1 MPALTHF
8 LSAKR
13 ILLPLLASLWA
24 SALPAATGIQFG
36 EAPEPLPVE
45 EAFVPEVTARG
56 RDQLVVTFAVAE
68 GYYLYRDKLS
78 FSITDAESQVGEPV
92 LPEPLIVQ
100 DEFFGETATYRNDV
114 VIALPLATP
123 NATESVAL
131 ALGFQ
136 GCADMGICY
145 PPVTRS
151 INVVLPSTQPEL
163 ARNEFAASKL
173 IAPEAMATTG
183 DATADMAN
191 STAAATGSASLFA
204 KAVPVKTGLQDIFG
218 AGAGSATGLL
228 PPEQAFV
235 PSVVGQT
242 RDQITLQWQIEPGYY
257 LYRDKLGFALANAGD
272 ARIDST
278 MLDPGTIQTDDY
290 FGDVAVYRQT
300 ARAVLTISP
309 PVDGSEANLEI
320 KYQGCAD
327 IGVCFP
333 PKTLTLPVAF
343 VDSLAAA
350 EAETEVDTTKVDE
363 ADIRPAKSI
372 AALASSSDN
381 APPPPA
387 SGGTGASK
395 ASATSAAVSTTAG
408 TGIAP
413 PVAISEQDLLTAKLA
428 SGSLWLNAASF
439 FVLGLLLAFTPCVL
453 PMIPILSSLIV
464 GQGESMSTAR
474 AFRLSLIYVLAMA
487 LTYTIVGVLVGL
499 SGYNI
504 QAWFQNPWVLSVF
517 AGLFVLLSLS
527 MFGFYELQLPNAVQ
541 NKLTNI
547 SNRQKGGSWT
557 GVAIMGFLSALIV
570 GPCVTA
576 PLVGALVYIADTG
589 NAVIGGV
596 ALFSLSLG
604 MGAPLLLIGASAG
617 RLLPKAGTW
626 MNATKQIFGI
636 MMLAMAIYMLSRFLS
651 AEIIMGLS
659 AVLALISGIY
669 LGAADS
675 IDRDS
680 SGWSRMG
687 KGVGLVVSL
696 YGVALMV
703 GAMSGNH
710 SFITPL
716 RGVVSAGSG
725 AALEEEST
733 LTFKRVKSVQELQAV
748 VAEASAA
755 GRPVMLDFYADW
767 CVSCKEM
774 EAFTFSDPAVRNE
787 LKNAILVQAD
797 VTENNDDDQALLRHF
812 GLFGPPAII
821 FYGKDGEEIRPARV
835 VGFMKAERFS
845 EHVAGFLNRSDA

>member
-1 MPALTHF
+1 
-8 LSAKR
+8 
-13 ILLPLLASLWA
+13 
-24 SALPAATGIQFG
+24 
-36 EAPEPLPVE
+36 
-45 EAFVPEVTARG
+45 VP
-56 RDQLVVTFAVAE
+56 
-68 GYYLYRDKLS
+68 
-78 FSITDAESQVGEPV
+78 
-92 LPEPLIVQ
+92 
-100 DEFFGETATYRNDV
+100 N
-114 VIALPLATP
+114 
-123 NATESVAL
+123 
-131 ALGFQ
+131 
-136 GCADMGICY
+136 
-145 PPVTRS
+145 
-151 INVVLPSTQPEL
+151 
-163 ARNEFAASKL
+163 
-173 IAPEAMATTG
+173 
-183 DATADMAN
+183 
-191 STAAATGSASLFA
+191 
-204 KAVPVKTGLQDIFG
+204 
-218 AGAGSATGLL
+218 
-228 PPEQAFV
+228 
-235 PSVVGQT
+235 VVGQT

-257 LYRDKLGFALANAGD
+257 LYRDKLGFALANAGN

-278 MLDPGTIQTDDY
+278 ALDPGIIQTDDY

-300 ARAVLTISP
+300 ARAVLNLSP
-309 PVDGSEANLEI
+309 PVDGSEADLEI

-343 VDSLAAA
+343 MSSLAAA
-350 EAETEVDTTKVDE
+350 EAETTVDTTKIDE
-363 ADIRPAKSI
+363 TDTSPVKSL

-381 APPPPA
+381 DTSPPA
-387 SGGTGASK
+387 SGGTGASQVVVV
-395 ASATSAAVSTTAG
+395 TAAAAG
-408 TGIAP
+408 SETAP
-413 PVAISEQDLLTAKLA
+413 PVAISEQDFLTAKLA
-428 SGSLWLNAASF
+428 NGSLWLNAASF

-474 AFRLSLIYVLAMA
+474 AFRLSLIYVMAMA

-527 MFGFYELQLPNAVQ
+527 MFGFYELQLPNALQ

-669 LGAADS
+669 LGATDS

-716 RGVVSAGSG
+716 RGVVSAGGG

-733 LTFKRVKSVQELQAV
+733 LTFKRVKSLQELQAV

-774 EAFTFSDPAVRNE
+774 VAFTFSDPAVRNE

-835 VGFMKAERFS
+835 VGFMEAERFS
-845 EHVAGFLNRSDA
+845 EHVAGFLNHSDA